1 MYFAV
6 LAIFIVS
13 WYYLSRSSSGQ
24 RKPES
29 HDDIGNTRECTD
41 ETSVAEGA
49 AALTGTESVANGGK
63 VSDKNLP
70 PKAERGLQILHDCDE
85 PNIDIVAVHG
95 LGANPDYAWVWLPKN
110 NPIDSRGHPDKPFNW
125 LQKLLPAELSCR
137 VLAFNYPSTWILNA
151 PQQKLSNISD
161 NLLRSLRDIRDKK
174 PAVGRPLIFIGHSFG
189 GNVIEQAIVSAS
201 RQDSEYSSIAQSTV
215 GVVFL
220 GTPHRGSPAA
230 SWGALIASLAPPR
243 LVTEDRLLK
252 DLEEQSDSQA
262 DRLRDFSRWLF
273 SESVPAVCAFEQLVT
288 DYSSRAG
295 AVVKFMGS
303 PKLVVPESSACID
316 GHHKISLHT
325 DHLKINKFYG
335 ADDPS
340 FKLVY
345 PQILRMAEGADE
357 TLNRR
362 RNPKKI
368 LTDESSTSGNL
379 KKCLQKMRVK
389 NPRDILSDIQTQKGE
404 KVGNTC
410 EWILKREEFSVWSAS
425 EEPQF
430 LRLVGSPGIGKTMI
444 STFLVEVL
452 KMKVKKSPS
461 KVFAYFFC
469 DDKDQHRKTPTA
481 ILRSLIWQLLLQRN
495 GLFRHVQP
503 DFEKHTDER
512 VFEDLFSD
520 FSALWRMFQDML
532 KKCAGEVFILIDA
545 LDECESSTRQ
555 ALFVSIKK
563 LFQSSPAEGSGK
575 VKLLITCRP
584 DIEGQLQNSGTSLR
598 VDSANINNDL
608 TEYIDTKVNEMRD
621 IGGHE
626 YPLHLKETVRT
637 ALRSRAEGTF
647 LWVSLMLAEL
657 GGVLMRHV
665 EEKLKDL
672 PQELDGIY
680 VKILNRIPC
689 KDRKTAKFILQ
700 CMVAA
705 RRPLKK
711 AEIQTAL
718 ATWETGSIRRG
729 EDLAI
734 YGDILSTCSSIL
746 HVSSGDDA
754 TLNFCHQSVKDFL
767 LRKPSTIDAFY
778 HTAEDVANRVIF
790 EACWVYLSADEF
802 RNGNLIV
809 KREQGH
815 PGMLVKA
822 GPYKLRDQFSQ
833 HFFLEYA
840 SSEWENHAIASY
852 SALLHD
858 WQGLAIDVTKALTL
872 RDSWLLRVAEEGQEA
887 VVRLL
892 LEKGAEIEAK
902 DESGRTAL
910 GWAAR
915 QGHEAVVR
923 LLLEKGAEIE
933 AKESGRTALWWA
945 ARQGHEAVV
954 RLLLEKGANCEA
966 KDEYSQTALG
976 LAANQGHEA
985 VVRLLLEKG
994 ADCEAKDEYGRTAL
1008 GLAANQGHEAIVRL
1022 LLKKGA
1028 DCKAK
1033 DEFSQTA
1040 LGLAANQGHEAV
1052 VRLLLKKGANCE
1064 AKDEFGQTALRLAA
1078 DQGHEAVVRLLLEK
1092 GADCEAKDKSGQT
1105 ALWWAAYHRHEAV
1118 VRLLLEKGA
1127 DCEAK
1132 DEYGRTALWWAAYQ
1146 GHEAVVRLLL
1156 EKGADCKA
1164 KDEYGQTAL
1173 GWAVRQGHEAMVW
1186 LLLEKGAD
1194 IEAKNEY
1201 GQTALGWAAEQGHEA
1216 VVRLLLE
1223 KGADIEAKDKS

>member
-495 GLFRHVQP
+495 ELFRHVQP

-790 EACWVYLSADEF
+790 EACWVYLGADEF

-815 PGMLVKA
+815 PGILVKA
-822 GPYKLRDQFSQ
+822 GPYELRDQFSQ

-902 DESGRTAL
+902 AKYSYGRTAL

-915 QGHEAVVR
+915 HGHAAVVQLLLEKGADYEAKDGFGQTALGWAAHQGHEAVVR

-933 AKESGRTALWWA
+933 AKESG
-945 ARQGHEAVV
+945 Q
-954 RLLLEKGANCEA
+954 
-966 KDEYSQTALG
+966 
-976 LAANQGHEA
+976 
-985 VVRLLLEKG
+985 
-994 ADCEAKDEYGRTAL
+994 
-1008 GLAANQGHEAIVRL
+1008 
-1022 LLKKGA
+1022 
-1028 DCKAK
+1028 
-1033 DEFSQTA
+1033 
-1040 LGLAANQGHEAV
+1040 
-1052 VRLLLKKGANCE
+1052 
-1064 AKDEFGQTALRLAA
+1064 
-1078 DQGHEAVVRLLLEK
+1078 
-1092 GADCEAKDKSGQT
+1092 
-1105 ALWWAAYHRHEAV
+1105 
-1118 VRLLLEKGA
+1118 
-1127 DCEAK
+1127 
-1132 DEYGRTALWWAAYQ
+1132 TALWWAAYQ

-1156 EKGADCKA
+1156 EKGAEIEAKETGHTALWWAACQGHEAVVRLLLEKGADCQAKDKYGQTLLGWVARQGYEAVVRLLLEKGADIKA
-1164 KDEYGQTAL
+1164 KKSGRTALGWAACQGHEAMVRLLLEKGAEIEAKESGQTAL
-1173 GWAVRQGHEAMVW
+1173 GWAAYQGHEAVVRLLLEKGAEIEAKGHNAIKRLLLEKGANYEAKDEYDQTALW
-1186 LLLEKGAD
+1186 WAAHQGHKAVVRLLLEKGAD
-1194 IEAKNEY
+1194 IEAKDNN
-1201 GQTALGWAAEQGHEA
+1201 GQTALWWAARHGHEA

-1223 KGADIEAKDKS
+1223 KGADIEAKDKY